1 MVMLAPCFWL
11 VLAVSSLKVWVELR
25 LVEAVIVKEATA
37 GLILAV
43 ALWAEMVVAKN
54 MKKVSMAKAR
64 LSNSRWT
71 HDVLLN
77 LLIYC

>member
-11 VLAVSSLKVWVELR
+11 VLAVSSLKEWVELR

-43 ALWAEMVVAKN
+43 ALWAEKVVAKN

-64 LSNSRWT
+64 LSNSR
-71 HDVLLN
+71 
-77 LLIYC
+77 